1 MYNLEQV
8 KTLYYTH
15 SFYIIYPTLLTF
27 VANYFELDLDSDIN
41 DDIVYRPIDGY
52 ITHPV
57 FGYIIA

>member
-15 SFYIIYPTLLTF
+15 SFYIIYPTLLIF
-27 VANYFELDLDSDIN
+27 VGMCFELDLDSEIE
-41 DDIVYRPIDGY
+41 DDIVYKPIDGNL
-52 ITHPV
+52 THPT